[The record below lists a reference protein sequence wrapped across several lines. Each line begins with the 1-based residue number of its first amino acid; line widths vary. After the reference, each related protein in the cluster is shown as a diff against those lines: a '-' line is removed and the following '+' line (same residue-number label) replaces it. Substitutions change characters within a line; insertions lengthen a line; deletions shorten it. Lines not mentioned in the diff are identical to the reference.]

1 MKFIHKKWAMVGMLA
16 VFSLAPLFA
25 VHQSTS
31 AATLDTGGG
40 SYVPAEYA
48 NVKAVGWTFW
58 VDGNQQEINTGNF
71 TQIIANKNQAGQDQ
85 YSVFAYSKTK
95 NGNVKEYVQR
105 PDYYGHSGETQTCA
119 DHIDYNTTTGD
130 TTLWMHSNNCSQVTG
145 PGITLARDIP
155 ADILEKA
162 SRENFGQEPLG
173 CPSFDPIPANQTGLS
188 YNCPDNKG
196 SVKNGVYSAT
206 ETIEPTPTT
215 PDTIEETSPCEGTLK
230 TFGWLICG
238 ATELADGFIGG
249 VEKALTG
256 LLTLEPSEY
265 GEGVT
270 TSNGALPANP
280 LKTAWSAVRILST
293 IVLVGVALFMIIAQ
307 ILSLDIFSAYTVKKV
322 VPRLVIAAILMQLS
336 WYLFTGLIVVVNTV
350 GIAISDV
357 MMAPF
362 GGKDE
367 VGNITEILSDF
378 YANNLSAGATVNGA
392 INAGVI
398 GGIAYL
404 VHANSAA
411 AGAAT
416 GLGGQLGIWLIG
428 AAIGIA
434 IVLFVGVSVLIMRQI
449 GIIALLIVSPLA
461 LVAWILPGTQ
471 NFWRQWW
478 QLFSKLLLMF
488 PLIFILLTSGKILAW
503 IIANSHWSF
512 FEGIFTFFMI
522 LLAYFGPFLLI
533 PTTFAIAGGLFAKMV
548 GKIDGLGKGIAGRD
562 IGGFRGARK
571 KQKEEV
577 NALKREKALKDLSSD
592 KSLNRWQKAR
602 AQHRAGILLANRGM
616 TAESRE
622 LANKRLERYMESGRA
637 AASKEGREN
646 ASNLLRN
653 ADFYDIGAGRASTYD
668 PDSGKLEIGK
678 GVEGLVSVLGDKSGK
693 TLQLDIG
700 GKSYTRDDITR
711 DPYLEGALIERLT
724 GFNSD
729 SFRDLVKG
737 GHISSETFKRSVQ
750 GNSDVVKTLLSQ
762 TPDVIKA
769 SDIEGAVAEIDTAK
783 QLKVFKSL
791 DVASLKDAKPGV
803 VTDFAAAIRANP
815 QDASLISVAQSLLDP
830 RTIGMYGDDK
840 RIQIR
845 DAYESIGLISPD
857 RTQSQRSSGPSDRS
871 AQIRRTNGR

>member
-1 MKFIHKKWAMVGMLA
+1 
-16 VFSLAPLFA
+16 
-25 VHQSTS
+25 
-31 AATLDTGGG
+31 
-40 SYVPAEYA
+40 
-48 NVKAVGWTFW
+48 
-58 VDGNQQEINTGNF
+58 
-71 TQIIANKNQAGQDQ
+71 
-85 YSVFAYSKTK
+85 
-95 NGNVKEYVQR
+95 
-105 PDYYGHSGETQTCA
+105 
-119 DHIDYNTTTGD
+119 
-130 TTLWMHSNNCSQVTG
+130 
-145 PGITLARDIP
+145 
-155 ADILEKA
+155 
-162 SRENFGQEPLG
+162 
-173 CPSFDPIPANQTGLS
+173 
-188 YNCPDNKG
+188 
-196 SVKNGVYSAT
+196 
-206 ETIEPTPTT
+206 
-215 PDTIEETSPCEGTLK
+215 
-230 TFGWLICG
+230 
-238 ATELADGFIGG
+238 
-249 VEKALTG
+249 
-256 LLTLEPSEY
+256 
-265 GEGVT
+265 
-270 TSNGALPANP
+270 
-280 LKTAWSAVRILST
+280 
-293 IVLVGVALFMIIAQ
+293 MIIAQ